1 MVLLKIDHHLQICYI
16 LEKICSYTNN
26 QFYNDLDKSKTDINY
41 HWDEI
46 QKKVSTTIS
55 SNGYNLPPIVKIRQY
70 CNVSVTVVAKKTKWV
85 AVQKTKSNQYIMNDN
100 NLLDY
105 VMKNALDNGD
115 YVCIGAAGGL
125 ETNNASQISVNAFT
139 DAGIRLYNNSS
150 KDINTVTT
158 VERNNGSEGEGIE
171 PGSAK
176 TCPPFLDLLYI
187 RKDIIDYC
195 Y

>member
-1 MVLLKIDHHLQICYI
+1 
-16 LEKICSYTNN
+16 
-26 QFYNDLDKSKTDINY
+26 
-41 HWDEI
+41 
-46 QKKVSTTIS
+46 
-55 SNGYNLPPIVKIRQY
+55 
-70 CNVSVTVVAKKTKWV
+70 
-85 AVQKTKSNQYIMNDN
+85 MNDN

-115 YVCIGAAGGL
+115 YVCIGAVGAAGGL

-150 KDINTVTT
+150 KDIDTVTT
-158 VERNNGSEGEGIE
+158 IVRNNGSEGEDIK
-171 PGSAK
+171 PDSVK